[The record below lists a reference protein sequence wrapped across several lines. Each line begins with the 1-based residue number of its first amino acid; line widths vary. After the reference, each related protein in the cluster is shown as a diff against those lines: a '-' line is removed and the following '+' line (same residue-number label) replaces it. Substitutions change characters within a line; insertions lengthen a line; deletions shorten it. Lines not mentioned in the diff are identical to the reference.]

1 MKRVNLPVEMSY
13 AFKPHEP
20 SAVFNNCCDNITG
33 KSLLTRNMIERD
45 IAELL
50 EAWGELGLCR
60 DSGRESAHKDET
72 DAAKSCQVQPHRASK
87 RKRFLREE

>member
-1 MKRVNLPVEMSY
+1 
-13 AFKPHEP
+13 
-20 SAVFNNCCDNITG
+20 
-33 KSLLTRNMIERD
+33 MIERD